1 MRVQLLSC
9 VGLFATPWTI
19 AHQALLSMG
28 FPRQEYRSGLPCPP
42 PGDLSNSGTELVPPA
57 LAGSFFITNAIWEA
71 QRKYAGLKLGS
82 GLVFP
87 LRTLGG

>member
-28 FPRQEYRSGLPCPP
+28 FPRQEYRIGLPCPP
-42 PGDLSNSGTELVPPA
+42 PGDLSNPGTELVPPA